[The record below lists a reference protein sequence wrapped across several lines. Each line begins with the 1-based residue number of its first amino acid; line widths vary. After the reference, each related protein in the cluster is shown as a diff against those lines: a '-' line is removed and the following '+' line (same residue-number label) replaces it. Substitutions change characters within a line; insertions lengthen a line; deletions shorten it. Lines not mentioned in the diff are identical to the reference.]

1 MRISAADVK
10 ALRELT
16 NAGMMDCKKALLE
29 SQGDI
34 EKAKILLQEKGK
46 SEADSKS
53 GRVASQGLVSIKIDE
68 TNKLAVVLEI
78 NCETD
83 FAAKDNN
90 FIEFTEQ
97 ISKLLISKNIDTIK
111 KLMDIPIE
119 GYKNVDE
126 YRTHVVAKLGE
137 NISVRRF
144 KRIFFEGTVGTYM
157 HGTKIAALV
166 DLDTD
171 NTGLAKDLA
180 MQIAALKP
188 EYIDQG
194 DIPDAMIEEEL
205 RILRLQA
212 QKEGKPK
219 EILEKIVKGKLNKR
233 LNEITLLGQE
243 YIKDSDLSVSQLL
256 KKSNAN
262 VNLFVRYEVGD
273 GIEQEEKNFAKEVKA
288 QVDASE

>member
-1 MRISAADVK
+1 MKISAADVK

-29 SQGDI
+29 SKGDI
-34 EKAKILLQEKGK
+34 EKAKLLLQEKGK
-46 SEADSKS
+46 SKADSKS
-53 GRVASQGLVSIKIDE
+53 GRIASQGLVSIEIDK
-68 TNKLAVVLEI
+68 TNKLAIVLEI

-83 FAAKDNN
+83 FAAKDNH
-90 FIEFTEQ
+90 FIEFTQQ
-97 ISKLLISKNIDTIK
+97 ISKLLISKNIDTTK
-111 KLMDIPIE
+111 KLMNSPIE
-119 GYKNVDE
+119 GFKNVDE

-137 NISVRRF
+137 NINVRRF
-144 KRIFFEGTVGTYM
+144 EKFFFEGTLGTYI
-157 HGTKIAALV
+157 HGTKIAAVV

-180 MQIAALKP
+180 MQIAASKP
-188 EYIDQG
+188 EYIDKG
-194 DIPDAMIEEEL
+194 DIPDEMIEEES
-205 RILRLQA
+205 RILKLQA

-219 EILEKIVKGKLNKR
+219 EILERIVKGKLNKR

-243 YIKDSDLSVSQLL
+243 YIKDSDLSISQLL

-273 GIEQEEKNFAKEVKA
+273 GIEQEEKDFAKEVKA

>member
-1 MRISAADVK
+1 MKISAADVK
-10 ALRELT
+10 VLRDLT

-29 SQGDI
+29 SLGDI
-34 EKAKILLQEKGK
+34 EKAKLLLQEKGK
-46 SEADSKS
+46 SKADSKS
-53 GRVASQGLVSIKIDE
+53 GRVASQGLVSIEIDE
-68 TNKLAVVLEI
+68 TNKLAIVLEI

-83 FAAKDNN
+83 FAAKDNH

-97 ISKLLISKNIDTIK
+97 ISKLLISKNIDIVK

-137 NISVRRF
+137 NINVRRF

-219 EILEKIVKGKLNKR
+219 EILEKIVNGRLNKR

-243 YIKDSDLSVSQLL
+243 YIKDSDLNISQLL

-273 GIEQEEKNFAKEVKA
+273 GIDQEEKNFAEEVKA

>member
-1 MRISAADVK
+1 MKISAADVK
-10 ALRELT
+10 ALRDLT

-29 SQGDI
+29 SKGDI
-34 EKAKILLQEKGK
+34 EKAKLLLQEKGK
-46 SEADSKS
+46 SKADSKS
-53 GRVASQGLVSIKIDE
+53 GRVASQGLVSIEIDE
-68 TNKLAVVLEI
+68 TNKLAIVLEI

-83 FAAKDNN
+83 FAAKDNH

-97 ISKLLISKNIDTIK
+97 ISKLLISKNIDTVK

-137 NISVRRF
+137 NINVRRF

-219 EILEKIVKGKLNKR
+219 EILEKIVNGKLNKR

-243 YIKDSDLSVSQLL
+243 YIKDSDLNISQLL

-273 GIEQEEKNFAKEVKA
+273 GIDQEEKNFAEEVKA

>member
-1 MRISAADVK
+1 MKISATDVK
-10 ALRELT
+10 ALRDLT

-34 EKAKILLQEKGK
+34 EKAKLLLQEKGK
-46 SEADSKS
+46 SKADSKS
-53 GRVASQGLVSIKIDE
+53 GRVASQGLVSIEIDE
-68 TNKLAVVLEI
+68 TNKLAIVLEI

-83 FAAKDNN
+83 FAAKDNH

-97 ISKLLISKNIDTIK
+97 ISKLLISKNIDTVK

-137 NISVRRF
+137 NINVRRF

-219 EILEKIVKGKLNKR
+219 EILEKIVNGKLNKH

-243 YIKDSDLSVSQLL
+243 YIKDSDLNISQLL

-262 VNLFVRYEVGD
+262 VNLFVRYEVGE
-273 GIEQEEKNFAKEVKA
+273 GIEQEEKNFAEEVKA

>member
-1 MRISAADVK
+1 MKISAADVK

-46 SEADSKS
+46 SKADSKS

-83 FAAKDNN
+83 FAAKDNH

-97 ISKLLISKNIDTIK
+97 ISKLLISKNIDTTK
-111 KLMDIPIE
+111 KLMDIRIE

-171 NTGLAKDLA
+171 NTELAKDLA

-188 EYIDQG
+188 EYIDQE

-273 GIEQEEKNFAKEVKA
+273 GIEQEEKNFAEEVKA

>member
-1 MRISAADVK
+1 MKISAADVK
-10 ALRELT
+10 VLRDLT

-29 SQGDI
+29 SQGNI
-34 EKAKILLQEKGK
+34 ENAKLLLQEKGK
-46 SEADSKS
+46 STADSKS
-53 GRVASQGLVSIKIDE
+53 GRVASQGLVSIEIDE
-68 TNKLAVVLEI
+68 TNKLAIVLEI

-83 FAAKDNN
+83 FAAKDNH
-90 FIEFTEQ
+90 FIKFTEQ
-97 ISKLLISKNIDTIK
+97 ISKLLLSKNIDTTK

-126 YRTHVVAKLGE
+126 YRAYVVAKLGE
-137 NISVRRF
+137 NIHVRRF

-219 EILEKIVKGKLNKR
+219 EILEKIVNGKLNKR

-243 YIKDSDLSVSQLL
+243 YIKDSDLNISQLL

-273 GIEQEEKNFAKEVKA
+273 GIDQEEKNFAEEVKA

>member
-1 MRISAADVK
+1 MKISAADVK
-10 ALRELT
+10 VLRDLT

-34 EKAKILLQEKGK
+34 EKAKLLLQEKGK
-46 SEADSKS
+46 SKADSKS
-53 GRVASQGLVSIKIDE
+53 GRVASQGLVSIEIDE
-68 TNKLAVVLEI
+68 TNKLAIVLEI

-83 FAAKDNN
+83 FAAKDNH

-97 ISKLLISKNIDTIK
+97 ISKLLISKNIDTTK

-137 NISVRRF
+137 NINVRRF

-180 MQIAALKP
+180 MQIAASKP

-219 EILEKIVKGKLNKR
+219 EILEKIVNGRLNKR

-243 YIKDSDLSVSQLL
+243 YIKDSDLNISQLL

-273 GIEQEEKNFAKEVKA
+273 GIDQEEKNFAEEVKA

>member
-1 MRISAADVK
+1 MKISAADVK
-10 ALRELT
+10 VLRDLT

-34 EKAKILLQEKGK
+34 EKAKLLLQEKGK
-46 SEADSKS
+46 SKADSKS
-53 GRVASQGLVSIKIDE
+53 GRVASQGLVSIEIDE
-68 TNKLAVVLEI
+68 TNKLAIVLEI

-83 FAAKDNN
+83 FAAKDNH

-97 ISKLLISKNIDTIK
+97 ISKLLISKNIDTVK
-111 KLMDIPIE
+111 KLMDITIE

-137 NISVRRF
+137 NINVRRF

-219 EILEKIVKGKLNKR
+219 EILEKIVNGKLNKR

-243 YIKDSDLSVSQLL
+243 YIKDSDLNISQLL

-273 GIEQEEKNFAKEVKA
+273 GIDQEEKNFAEEVKA

>member
-1 MRISAADVK
+1 MKISAADVK
-10 ALRELT
+10 ALRDLT

-34 EKAKILLQEKGK
+34 EKAKLFLQEKGK
-46 SEADSKS
+46 SKADSKS
-53 GRVASQGLVSIKIDE
+53 GRVASQGLVSIEIDE
-68 TNKLAVVLEI
+68 INKLAVVLEI

-83 FAAKDNN
+83 FAAKDNH

-97 ISKLLISKNIDTIK
+97 ISKLLISKNIDTTK

-137 NISVRRF
+137 NINVRRF

-219 EILEKIVKGKLNKR
+219 EILEKIVNGKLNKR

-243 YIKDSDLSVSQLL
+243 YIKDSDLNISQLL

-273 GIEQEEKNFAKEVKA
+273 GIDQEEKNFAEEVKA

>member
-1 MRISAADVK
+1 MKISAVDVK

-83 FAAKDNN
+83 FAAKDNH

-97 ISKLLISKNIDTIK
+97 ISKLLISKNIDTTK

-188 EYIDQG
+188 EYIDQE

-273 GIEQEEKNFAKEVKA
+273 GIEQEEKNFAEEVKA

>member
-1 MRISAADVK
+1 MKISAADVK

-83 FAAKDNN
+83 FAAKDNH
-90 FIEFTEQ
+90 FIEFTQQ
-97 ISKLLISKNIDTIK
+97 ISKLLISKNIDTTK

-180 MQIAALKP
+180 MQCAALKP

-205 RILRLQA
+205 RILRMQA

-273 GIEQEEKNFAKEVKA
+273 GIEQEEKDFAKEVKA
-288 QVDASE
+288 QVDANE

>member
-1 MRISAADVK
+1 MKISAADVK
-10 ALRELT
+10 VLRDLT

-34 EKAKILLQEKGK
+34 EKAKLLLQEKGK
-46 SEADSKS
+46 SKADSKS
-53 GRVASQGLVSIKIDE
+53 GRVASQGLVSIEIDE
-68 TNKLAVVLEI
+68 TNKLAIVLEI

-83 FAAKDNN
+83 FAAKDNH

-97 ISKLLISKNIDTIK
+97 ISKLLISKNIDTVK

-137 NISVRRF
+137 NINVRRF

-194 DIPDAMIEEEL
+194 DIPNAMIEEEL

-219 EILEKIVKGKLNKR
+219 EILEKIVNGKLNKR

-243 YIKDSDLSVSQLL
+243 YIKDSGLNISQLL

-273 GIEQEEKNFAKEVKA
+273 GIDQEEKNFAEEVKA

>member
-1 MRISAADVK
+1 MKISAADVK
-10 ALRELT
+10 VLRDLT

-34 EKAKILLQEKGK
+34 EKAKLLLQEKGK
-46 SEADSKS
+46 SKADSKS
-53 GRVASQGLVSIKIDE
+53 GRVASQGLVSIEIDE
-68 TNKLAVVLEI
+68 TNKLAIVLEI

-83 FAAKDNN
+83 FAAKDNH

-97 ISKLLISKNIDTIK
+97 ISKLLISKNIDTVK

-137 NISVRRF
+137 NINVRRF

-219 EILEKIVKGKLNKR
+219 EILEKIVNGKLNKH

-243 YIKDSDLSVSQLL
+243 YIKDSDLNISQLL

-273 GIEQEEKNFAKEVKA
+273 GIDQEEKNFAEEVKA

>member
-1 MRISAADVK
+1 
-10 ALRELT
+10 
-16 NAGMMDCKKALLE
+16 
-29 SQGDI
+29 
-34 EKAKILLQEKGK
+34 
-46 SEADSKS
+46 
-53 GRVASQGLVSIKIDE
+53 
-68 TNKLAVVLEI
+68 
-78 NCETD
+78 
-83 FAAKDNN
+83 
-90 FIEFTEQ
+90 
-97 ISKLLISKNIDTIK
+97 LLISNNIDTTK
-111 KLMDIPIE
+111 KLMNSPIE
-119 GYKNVDE
+119 GFNNVDE

-137 NISVRRF
+137 NINVRRF
-144 KRIFFEGTVGTYM
+144 KRIFFEGTLGTYI
-157 HGTKIAALV
+157 HGKKIAALV

-180 MQIAALKP
+180 MQIAASKP

-194 DIPDAMIEEEL
+194 DIPDAMIEEES

-212 QKEGKPK
+212 QKEGKPE

-273 GIEQEEKNFAKEVKA
+273 GIEQEEKNFAEDVKA

>member
-1 MRISAADVK
+1 MKISAADVK
-10 ALRELT
+10 VLRDLT

-34 EKAKILLQEKGK
+34 EKAKLLLQEKGK
-46 SEADSKS
+46 SKADSKS
-53 GRVASQGLVSIKIDE
+53 GRVASQGLVSIEIDE
-68 TNKLAVVLEI
+68 TNKLAIVLEI

-83 FAAKDNN
+83 FAAKDNH

-97 ISKLLISKNIDTIK
+97 ISKLLISKNIDTVK

-137 NISVRRF
+137 NINVRRF

-194 DIPDAMIEEEL
+194 DIPNAMIEEEL

-219 EILEKIVKGKLNKR
+219 EILEKIVNGKLNKR

-243 YIKDSDLSVSQLL
+243 YIKDSDLNISQLL

-273 GIEQEEKNFAKEVKA
+273 GIDQEEKNFAEEVKA

>member
-1 MRISAADVK
+1 MKISSADVK

-16 NAGMMDCKKALLE
+16 NAGIMDCKKALLE
-29 SQGDI
+29 SLGDI
-34 EKAKILLQEKGK
+34 EKAKLLLQEKGK
-46 SEADSKS
+46 SKADSKS

-83 FAAKDNN
+83 FAAKDNH

-97 ISKLLISKNIDTIK
+97 ISKLLISKNIDTTK

-171 NTGLAKDLA
+171 NTALAKDLA

-188 EYIDQG
+188 EYIDQE

-262 VNLFVRYEVGD
+262 VNLFVRYEVGE
-273 GIEQEEKNFAKEVKA
+273 GIEQEEKNFAEEVKA

>member
-1 MRISAADVK
+1 MKISAADVK
-10 ALRELT
+10 VLRDLT

-34 EKAKILLQEKGK
+34 EKAKLLLQEKGK
-46 SEADSKS
+46 SKADSKS
-53 GRVASQGLVSIKIDE
+53 GRVASQGLVSIEIDE
-68 TNKLAVVLEI
+68 TNKLAIVLEI

-83 FAAKDNN
+83 FAAKDNH

-97 ISKLLISKNIDTIK
+97 ISKLLISKNIDTVK

-137 NISVRRF
+137 NINVRRF

-219 EILEKIVKGKLNKR
+219 EILEKIVNGKLNKR

-243 YIKDSDLSVSQLL
+243 YIKDSDLNISQLL

-273 GIEQEEKNFAKEVKA
+273 GIDQEEKNFAEEVKA

>member
-1 MRISAADVK
+1 MKISAADVK
-10 ALRELT
+10 VLRDLT

-34 EKAKILLQEKGK
+34 EKAKLLLQEKGK
-46 SEADSKS
+46 SKADSKS
-53 GRVASQGLVSIKIDE
+53 GRVASQGLVSIEIDE
-68 TNKLAVVLEI
+68 TNKLAIVLEI

-83 FAAKDNN
+83 FAAKDNH

-97 ISKLLISKNIDTIK
+97 ISKLLISKNIDTVK

-137 NISVRRF
+137 NINVRRF

-212 QKEGKPK
+212 QKEGKSK

-273 GIEQEEKNFAKEVKA
+273 GIEQEEKDFAEEVKA

>member
-34 EKAKILLQEKGK
+34 EKAKLLLQEKGK
-46 SEADSKS
+46 SKADNKS
-53 GRVASQGLVSIKIDE
+53 GRIASQGLVSIKIDE
-68 TNKLAVVLEI
+68 ANKLAVVLEI

-144 KRIFFEGTVGTYM
+144 KRIFFEGTMGTYM

-188 EYIDQG
+188 EYIDQE

-219 EILEKIVKGKLNKR
+219 EILEKIVKGKFNKR

-273 GIEQEEKNFAKEVKA
+273 GIEQEEKNFAEEVKA

>member
-1 MRISAADVK
+1 MKISATDVK
-10 ALRELT
+10 ALRDLT

-34 EKAKILLQEKGK
+34 EKAKLLLQEKGK
-46 SEADSKS
+46 SKADSKS
-53 GRVASQGLVSIKIDE
+53 GRVASQGLVSIEIDE
-68 TNKLAVVLEI
+68 TNKLAIVLEI

-83 FAAKDNN
+83 FAAKDNH

-97 ISKLLISKNIDTIK
+97 ISKLLISKNIDTVK

-137 NISVRRF
+137 NINVRRF
-144 KRIFFEGTVGTYM
+144 KRIFYEGTVGTYI
-157 HGTKIAALV
+157 HGRKIAALV
-166 DLDTD
+166 DLDID

-219 EILEKIVKGKLNKR
+219 EILEKIVNGKLNKR

-243 YIKDSDLSVSQLL
+243 YIKDSDLNISQLL

-273 GIEQEEKNFAKEVKA
+273 GIDQEEKNFAEEVKA

>member
-1 MRISAADVK
+1 MKISAADVK
-10 ALRELT
+10 ALRDLT

-34 EKAKILLQEKGK
+34 EKAKLLLQEKGK
-46 SEADSKS
+46 SKADRRS
-53 GRVASQGLVSIKIDE
+53 GRVASQGLVSIEIDE
-68 TNKLAVVLEI
+68 TNKLAIVLEI

-83 FAAKDNN
+83 FAAKDNH
-90 FIEFTEQ
+90 FIEFTQQ
-97 ISKLLISKNIDTIK
+97 ISKLLISKNIDTTK

-126 YRTHVVAKLGE
+126 YRAHVVAKLGE
-137 NISVRRF
+137 NINVRRF
-144 KRIFFEGTVGTYM
+144 KRVFFEGTLGTYI

-205 RILRLQA
+205 RILRMQA

-273 GIEQEEKNFAKEVKA
+273 GIEQEEKNFAEEVKA

>member
-1 MRISAADVK
+1 MKISAADVK

-29 SQGDI
+29 SHGDI
-34 EKAKILLQEKGK
+34 QKAKLLLQEKGK
-46 SEADSKS
+46 SKAESKT
-53 GRVASQGLVSIKIDE
+53 GRIASQGLVSIEIDE
-68 TNKLAVVLEI
+68 TNKLAIVLEI

-83 FAAKDNN
+83 FAAKDNH

-97 ISKLLISKNIDTIK
+97 ISKLLISNNIDTTK
-111 KLMDIPIE
+111 KLMDSPIE
-119 GYKNVDE
+119 GFKNVEE

-137 NISVRRF
+137 NINVRRF
-144 KRIFFEGTVGTYM
+144 KRVFFEGTLGTYI

-180 MQIAALKP
+180 MQIAASKP
-188 EYIDQG
+188 EYIHQG
-194 DIPDAMIEEEL
+194 DIPDAMIEEES

-219 EILEKIVKGKLNKR
+219 EILERMVKGKLNKR
-233 LNEITLLGQE
+233 LNEITLLDQE
-243 YIKDSDLSVSQLL
+243 YIKDSDLRVSQLL